1 MALTH
6 SVEKAYDIN
15 KYNVNNFW
23 RVAIEKE
30 LKKIRDMETFEIME
44 GLKQENIQTQK
55 NTMPAYK
62 GNWLSYN
69 LRYQYGWKV
78 YTKIQAGSK

>member
-30 LKKIRDMETFEIME
+30 LKKIRGMETFEIME
-44 GLKQENIQTQK
+44 GLKQENIQTPGK
-55 NTMPAYK
+55 NNQHFT
-62 GNWLSYN
+62 
-69 LRYQYGWKV
+69 V
-78 YTKIQAGSK
+78 YSTHSKIKDTFM